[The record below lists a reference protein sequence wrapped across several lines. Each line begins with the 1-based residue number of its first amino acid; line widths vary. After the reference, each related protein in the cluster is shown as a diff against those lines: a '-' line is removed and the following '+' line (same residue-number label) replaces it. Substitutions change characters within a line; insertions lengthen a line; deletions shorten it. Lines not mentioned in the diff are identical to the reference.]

1 MATLIVCHDIDDKD
15 HWLASPKREELFG
28 PYGISVR
35 TFINPDDP
43 TRAAVLVDT
52 PDLETFQTALASS
65 LAADSMAADGVH
77 ADTVV
82 TLIEA

>member
-1 MATLIVCHDIDDKD
+1 MATLIVYHQIDDKD

-28 PYGISVR
+28 PYGITVR

-52 PDLETFQTALASS
+52 PDLETFRTALSS
-65 LAADSMAADGVH
+65 PLAADSMTADGVH
-77 ADTVV
+77 ADTVM
-82 TLIEA
+82 TFIEA